1 MAKKLEKK
9 TLYTNGVFNFDD
21 EECQL
26 DNELSL
32 DEIKLLDKVSGE
44 EVPSNEDDFFYEQ
57 ELMLEKLCF

>member
-1 MAKKLEKK
+1 MANLEKK